1 MGCCSSKDN
10 KRKNVTRDTDAL
22 PDSVDKTRALRGD
35 TEARVR
41 KSLYHGNAWD

>member
-1 MGCCSSKDN
+1 MGCCSSKND
-10 KRKNVTRDTDAL
+10 KKKISGRDLNAL

-35 TEARVR
+35 TEARVK